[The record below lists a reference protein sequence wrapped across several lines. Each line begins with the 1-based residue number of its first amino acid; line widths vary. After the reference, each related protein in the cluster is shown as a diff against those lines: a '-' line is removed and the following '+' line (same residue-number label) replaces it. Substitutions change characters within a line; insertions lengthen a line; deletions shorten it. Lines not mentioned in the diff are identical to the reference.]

1 MADNAQA
8 PDVLSTASGGTR
20 IGNLSLA
27 VPELTGKSFP
37 TSPSTSGKRKT
48 SHGKM
53 LFLSC
58 LLFFSRFDGPANED
72 REERNEISTYIKESK
87 TKIK

>member
-58 LLFFSRFDGPANED
+58 LLFFSRFDGPAKKNCQQTRIVKSET
-72 REERNEISTYIKESK
+72 RSIRT
-87 TKIK
+87 